1 VHDTTPI
8 AHQYGDCH
16 RYADRHSNAERHTDH
31 ARRAATLH
39 VLTKFR

>member
-1 VHDTTPI
+1 VHDTTPL

-31 ARRAATLH
+31 ARRAASLH
-39 VLTKFR
+39 VLTKVR